1 MCNSQ
6 NNIQIYMYVI
16 LYGYSVAKT
25 MYCIKQLSPA
35 VNTLFAPTFPTIK
48 NFNINKKSV
57 RFSND
62 NEVYIIPP
70 RPHKINR

>member
-1 MCNSQ
+1 
-6 NNIQIYMYVI
+6 MYVI
-16 LYGYSVAKT
+16 LYGYSVTKT

-48 NFNINKKSV
+48 KININKKSV

-62 NEVYIIPP
+62 SETYIIPP
-70 RPHKINR
+70 RPHKIKR